1 MEVAVK
7 LDYIP
12 VKIKTIFE
20 GLTIDPNVLKSQRS
34 IMVLI
39 LWLSEMK
46 KPILRNERKIL
57 VLLYFF
63 FKKNNSPAYTIR
75 LILCVVR
82 TLLAPRRR
90 IKHNPMECDGPLSPM
105 PRLMAA
111 SRTSAVHSLAGT
123 PLREKHL
130 ISQGV

>member
-63 FKKNNSPAYTIR
+63 FSKRTIVPR
-75 LILCVVR
+75 ILYV
-82 TLLAPRRR
+82 
-90 IKHNPMECDGPLSPM
+90 
-105 PRLMAA
+105 
-111 SRTSAVHSLAGT
+111 
-123 PLREKHL
+123 
-130 ISQGV
+130 

>member
-63 FKKNNSPAYTIR
+63 SKRTIVPR
-75 LILCVVR
+75 ILYV
-82 TLLAPRRR
+82 
-90 IKHNPMECDGPLSPM
+90 
-105 PRLMAA
+105 
-111 SRTSAVHSLAGT
+111 
-123 PLREKHL
+123 
-130 ISQGV
+130 

>member
-63 FKKNNSPAYTIR
+63 FQK
-75 LILCVVR
+75 
-82 TLLAPRRR
+82 
-90 IKHNPMECDGPLSPM
+90 E
-105 PRLMAA
+105 
-111 SRTSAVHSLAGT
+111 
-123 PLREKHL
+123 
-130 ISQGV
+130 Q